1 MPGPLRRL
9 AQQAPSIFF
18 RYGILLAFV
27 LLCLYFAVR
36 TPDHSFI
43 KGQNLANVANQI
55 AAICIMALGMT
66 FVIITA
72 GIDLSVGRVAGLC
85 AVVSAGLARFGL
97 VIPLAGQ
104 RFTVIPS
111 AEVWPAPLLVV
122 LGVLAAIAVGAACGA
137 CNAWTINRFR
147 LPPFISTLAMMLMA
161 RGFSALLCGG
171 RPVHDLPWAFSFL
184 GQYNRLLVYRD
195 LADPANNVYLPLPI
209 FIMVGL
215 AVATH
220 ILLSRTA
227 FGRHVLAVGGNQEAA
242 RLSGVNLATVRFWVY
257 AMTGACAG
265 IGGFILASK
274 LGAGDPKLGEMY
286 ELDAIAAVVL
296 GGTSLM
302 GGQGN
307 IPGTVLG
314 AFTFGVL
321 NNGLS
326 LMGVDQYWQ
335 WVLKGLVIL
344 GAVMLDRLK
353 K

>member
-1 MPGPLRRL
+1 MPHPLRRL
-9 AQQAPSIFF
+9 AEQAPSIFF
-18 RYGILLAFV
+18 RYGILLAFI
-27 LLCLYFAVR
+27 LLCIYFAVR
-36 TPDHSFI
+36 TPEHSFI

-55 AAICIMALGMT
+55 SAICIMALGMT

-85 AVVSAGLARFGL
+85 AVVSAGLTRFGL
-97 VIPLAGQ
+97 VIPVAGKT
-104 RFTVIPS
+104 FTLIPS
-111 AEVWPAPLLVV
+111 ADVWPAPLLVV
-122 LGVLAAIAVGAACGA
+122 LGVLAAIVVGGTCGA

-161 RGFSALLCGG
+161 RGASALLCSG
-171 RPVHDLPWAFSFL
+171 RPVHNLPWAFSFV

-195 LADPANNVYLPLPI
+195 VADPANNVYIPVPV
-209 FIMVGL
+209 FIMAALVVCL
-215 AVATH
+215 H
-220 ILLSRTA
+220 LLLSKTS
-227 FGRHVLAVGGNQEAA
+227 FGRHVFAVGGNEEAA
-242 RLSGVNLATVRFWVY
+242 RLSGIDLSRVRFWVY

-265 IGGFILASK
+265 VGGFLLASK

-335 WVLKGLVIL
+335 WVLKGLVII